1 MQIETSQITQQLLST
16 EDLVEKTIAEICG
29 FKNTDCLLSQ
39 ALEHHFQSGG
49 SRTRA
54 NLTYKFSKNFLI
66 PEGSAV
72 YLACIPELLHNASLI
87 HDDLQDLDEERRDNV
102 SVWKKYGSDIA
113 ICAGD
118 FLISSAYG
126 CIGNLDLKDGRLLT
140 KHLHDFVQRV
150 IRGQIGDLTQDK
162 NQTLVDLDLYQKIS
176 KEKSGPLLAM
186 SITLPLI
193 YTNRLSYLESA
204 EQAFYDYAIAY
215 QIHDD
220 IHDIEQDQ
228 AKEGIKSGLNIV
240 TIMQKNGE
248 QSPLKAACDLALE
261 KLKSSQL
268 NCSKL
273 PFPSN
278 AILEKEIYEMQ
289 RRISFIGKH

>member
-1 MQIETSQITQQLLST
+1 MQVETSQTIQKLLST
-16 EDLVEKTIAEICG
+16 EDLVERTISEICD
-29 FKNTDCLLSQ
+29 FKNADCLLSQ
-39 ALEHHFQSGG
+39 ALKHHFQSGG

-66 PEGSAV
+66 TEESAI

-87 HDDLQDLDEERRDNV
+87 HDDLQDLDEERRENI

-140 KHLHDFVQRV
+140 KHLHDFVHRV

-176 KEKSGPLLAM
+176 REKSGPLLAM

-193 YTNRLSYLESA
+193 YTNRLSYLEAA
-204 EQAFYDYAIAY
+204 EQAFYNYAIAY
-215 QIHDD
+215 QILDD

-228 AKEGIKSGLNIV
+228 AKKGIKSGLNIV

-248 QSPLKAACDLALE
+248 QSPLKAACDLALQ
-261 KLKSSQL
+261 KLETSLKH
-268 NCSKL
+268 CSKL

-278 AILEKEIYEMQ
+278 KILEKEIFEMHKK
-289 RRISFIGKH
+289 ISFIGKH